1 MLSSRRHRV
10 SEALIT
16 TEFSL
21 FVGIPALGTHHY
33 LRGKVEWL
41 LHEGLPLELLNAGP
55 YLWSVG
61 VTGAEA
67 LGMVFPEILTAA
79 DGS

>member
-1 MLSSRRHRV
+1 
-10 SEALIT
+10 
-16 TEFSL
+16 
-21 FVGIPALGTHHY
+21 VGIPALGTHHY
-33 LRGKVEWL
+33 LREKVERL
-41 LHEGLPLELLNAGP
+41 LHEGLTLELLNAGP

-61 VTGAEA
+61 ATGAEA